1 MAPELIGLPYDAEAI
16 KDIAQNGIGEMPADM
31 FSGTDEELNQL
42 AEFIVATNSDGE
54 GSEGESSGSESS
66 NEGEDSSE

>member
-1 MAPELIGLPYDAEAI
+1 
-16 KDIAQNGIGEMPADM
+16 M

>member
-16 KDIAQNGIGEMPADM
+16 KTLHKGIGEMPADM